1 MKNRLQLAVGVDVFV
16 VVAFV
21 AIGRRNH
28 DENPGVSGLV
38 DTAAPFVIGLVVAWL
53 VARVW
58 RTPLSAM
65 TGLVVWV
72 VTVAVGMVCR
82 RLFFDEGTALSF
94 VIVASV
100 FLGTFLNGWRA
111 LARWGLPKLA
121 GRSPRPG

>member
-1 MKNRLQLAVGVDVFV
+1 MKQLVSRVETAVGVDIFI

-38 DTAAPFVIGLVVAWL
+38 DTAAPFVIGLVLAWL
-53 VARVW
+53 VAQVW
-58 RTPLSAM
+58 KQPIALR
-65 TGLVVWV
+65 TGLLIWIG
-72 VTVAVGMVCR
+72 TVAVGMACR

-111 LARWGLPKLA
+111 LARKLA
-121 GRSPRPG
+121 A